1 MRVAASPAPTRF
13 FEVSHYMSVTSAAVG
28 DLSSLPQ
35 AIDSSRPLRVLQ
47 VIASVADVNGGA
59 STAIWATLKALRNRS
74 INSELVTTNED
85 GLHRLMDVPMG
96 EFIRRGDDR
105 VRFFPARGDRY
116 TTSWPLAKWL
126 VAHVRDY
133 DLVHVHGLF
142 RFAPVAAAHI
152 ALARGVPYVL
162 TPHNTLGRWGMQN
175 RRPLLKKLS
184 MGLVEGRVINGARRV
199 HLCSADELAQA
210 SQFWQLG
217 ARPSVFPL
225 GIELPPDTTDHD
237 PSNTEVARSL
247 DELAGRTVVLFMSRI
262 HEIKGVDAL
271 ITAFAAVRRRHP
283 DAVLAIAGN
292 GDKRLIARLKELARE
307 LGVSDCTHWLG
318 FVQGRDKQRL
328 LSLATVFVLPSHSEN
343 FGYAVVEAMLAG
355 LVVVT
360 TVNVPSGS
368 FITEA
373 DSGIVYDGT
382 LGELQKS
389 VLTVLEMPA
398 DRRRELGSRAAST
411 VRDRLSLQSFGDC
424 LEKLYRDAAAAR

>member
-1 MRVAASPAPTRF
+1 
-13 FEVSHYMSVTSAAVG
+13 MSVTSAAVESF
-28 DLSSLPQ
+28 SSPPQ
-35 AIDSSRPLRVLQ
+35 AIDSNRPLRVLQ

-59 STAIWATLKALRNRS
+59 STAIWATLKALRNRR
-74 INSELVTTNED
+74 IHSELVTTNED

-96 EFIRRGDDR
+96 DFIRRGDDR

-152 ALARGVPYVL
+152 ALSRGVPYVL
-162 TPHNTLGRWGMQN
+162 TLHNTLGRWGMQR

-184 MGLVEGRVINGARRV
+184 MGLVEGRVIDGARKV
-199 HLCSADELAQA
+199 HMCSVDELSQA
-210 SQFWQLG
+210 SLFRKLG
-217 ARPSVFPL
+217 ERPCVFPL
-225 GIELPPDTTDHD
+225 GIELPPGATDHD
-237 PSNTEVARSL
+237 PPNTEVARSL
-247 DELAGRTVVLFMSRI
+247 DKLAGRTVVLFMSRI

-271 ITAFAAVRRRHP
+271 ITAFAAIHRRRP
-283 DAVLAIAGN
+283 DVVLAIAGN
-292 GDKRLIARLKELARE
+292 GDERLIAQLKAMAKE
-307 LGVSDCTHWLG
+307 LGVADCTQWLG

-328 LSLATVFVLPSHSEN
+328 LSLATMFVLPSHSEN

-373 DSGIVYDGT
+373 SSGIVYDGT
-382 LGELQKS
+382 VGQLEKS
-389 VLTVLEMPA
+389 VTTVLDMPEEQ
-398 DRRRELGSRAAST
+398 RRVLGARAAST
-411 VRDRLSLQSFGDC
+411 VRDRLSLQSFGDS
-424 LEKLYRDAAAAR
+424 LEKLYRDAAGFP

>member
-1 MRVAASPAPTRF
+1 
-13 FEVSHYMSVTSAAVG
+13 
-28 DLSSLPQ
+28 
-35 AIDSSRPLRVLQ
+35 
-47 VIASVADVNGGA
+47 
-59 STAIWATLKALRNRS
+59 
-74 INSELVTTNED
+74 LVTTNED

-162 TPHNTLGRWGMQN
+162 TPHNTLGRWGMQR

-184 MGLVEGRVINGARRV
+184 MGLIEGRVIDGARKV
-199 HLCSADELAQA
+199 HLCSADELSQAAQ
-210 SQFWQLG
+210 FRQLG
-217 ARPSVFPL
+217 ERPCVFPL
-225 GIELPPDTTDHD
+225 GIELPPEATDHD
-237 PSNTEVARSL
+237 PSNTEVARNL
-247 DELAGRTVVLFMSRI
+247 DKLAGRTVVLFMSRI

-271 ITAFAAVRRRHP
+271 ITAFAAIRRQRP

-292 GDKRLIARLKELARE
+292 GDKRLIARLQEMARQ
-307 LGVSDCTHWLG
+307 LGVAECTHWLG

-328 LSLATVFVLPSHSEN
+328 LSLATLFVLPSHSEN

-368 FITEA
+368 FIIEA
-373 DSGIVYDGT
+373 NSGIVYDGT
-382 LGELQKS
+382 PQQLEQS
-389 VLTVLEMPA
+389 VLTVLEMSA
-398 DRRRELGSRAAST
+398 DQRRLLGSRAAST
-411 VRDRLSLQSFGDC
+411 VRDRLSLQSFGDS
-424 LEKLYRDAAAAR
+424 LERLYRATAGTR